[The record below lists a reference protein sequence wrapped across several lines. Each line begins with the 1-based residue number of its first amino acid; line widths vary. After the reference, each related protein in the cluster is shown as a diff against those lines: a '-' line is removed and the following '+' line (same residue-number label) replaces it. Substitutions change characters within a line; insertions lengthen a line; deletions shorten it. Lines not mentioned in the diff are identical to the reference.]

1 MEAIG
6 RWMHVNGDA
15 IYGTTASRF
24 TSLPWGR
31 STTKG
36 TTVYLHVFDWPTDG
50 RLLVPGLKTSVTAAR
65 LLAGGATLEVAP
77 DPAGVVVQVPPK
89 APDPIASVI
98 ELRLEGAPQIGS

>member
-1 MEAIG
+1 
-6 RWMHVNGDA
+6 VNGDA

-36 TTVYLHVFDWPTDG
+36 ATIYLHVFDWPKDG
-50 RLLVPGLKTSVTAAR
+50 RLIVPGLKTPVTAAR
-65 LLAGGATLEVAP
+65 LLAGGAALKVAT
-77 DPAGVVVQVPPK
+77 DASGIIVQVPPA

-98 ELRLEGAPQIGS
+98 ELRLQGEPQVGS